1 MNDALRKLMTL
12 FTLVASTCATENMT
26 ATGGGSCM
34 SAATGGLECNC
45 PPGASCAFSGKD
57 RASFLAFTF
66 NIFPKATATI
76 DCVSAKCGAINVQSA
91 GATKVTCGQGSCNAA
106 MFQGSN
112 ITVDCTTKN
121 SCNAISC
128 KGQDIVTNCD
138 FNPKKYV
145 SSKCRG
151 IAPPNPCFS

>member
-1 MNDALRKLMTL
+1 MKTQVPKLLEVAGGAARSFTRKPAETIHE
-12 FTLVASTCATENMT
+12 CA
-26 ATGGGSCM
+26 A
-34 SAATGGLECNC
+34 
-45 PPGASCAFSGKD
+45 
-57 RASFLAFTF
+57 RADDIIADVKYYL
-66 NIFPKATATI
+66 ATAAI